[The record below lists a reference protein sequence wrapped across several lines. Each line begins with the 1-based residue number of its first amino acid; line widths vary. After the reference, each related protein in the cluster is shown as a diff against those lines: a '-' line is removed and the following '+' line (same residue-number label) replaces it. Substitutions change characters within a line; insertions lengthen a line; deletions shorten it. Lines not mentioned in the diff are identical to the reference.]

1 MTMSL
6 QQLQASDTLPNFL
19 RNPAGA
25 MLKSIV
31 VYAVLACLLMTGFCV
46 SGSFAAQTGM
56 IASKHVMLQMP
67 SERELLGRELTADIE
82 RCYEYM
88 DRSINKRLP
97 RKIFITVDWNLSEST
112 NNYRTDSI
120 TIGMNQ
126 PAAFKDE
133 KGFLFH
139 GIAREMARLGLL
151 NISQGAQR
159 EDTEFLFEGMI
170 EILVHEYDHSSRSLE
185 TAWATAHLLDE
196 MQMLGLAQQRSW
208 SAFSGGKRNHRNAA
222 PGITFLQTFR
232 DLQDRER
239 PLKFFEALRN
249 NSLFNGLGIAFKTP
263 APDLENA
270 WLKKVREFQIP
281 DELTS
286 KADDAPQLVKSE
298 IFPRAAKPGT
308 SMQLKLYIEDAAHD
322 LFAEN
327 IFVKDERSGRV
338 YPVQAF
344 SDKNEQF
351 YTLTIPIEAS
361 CTAGQYAYQV
371 IAIDESGNLQRWKGS
386 YSVTSAQ

>member
-1 MTMSL
+1 
-6 QQLQASDTLPNFL
+6 
-19 RNPAGA
+19 
-25 MLKSIV
+25 MLKSIFLR
-31 VYAVLACLLMTGFCV
+31 AVLACLLMPGFFT
-46 SGSFAAQTGM
+46 SESFAVQMGT

-67 SERELLGRELTADIE
+67 LERELLGRELTANIE

-88 DRSINKRLP
+88 DRSINKSLP

-126 PAAFKDE
+126 PAAFKNE
-133 KGFLFH
+133 KGFLLH

-170 EILVHEYDHSSRSLE
+170 EILVHEFDHSSRNLE

-208 SAFSGGKRNHRNAA
+208 SAFSSGKRNHRSAA

-232 DLQDRER
+232 DLQDRDR
-239 PLKFFEALRN
+239 PLKFFELLRN
-249 NSLFNGLGIAFKTP
+249 NSLFNALGFAFKAP
-263 APDLENA
+263 APDLESA
-270 WLKKVREFQIP
+270 WLKKVREYQIP

-286 KADDAPQLVKSE
+286 KAEDAPQLIKSE
-298 IFPRAAKPGT
+298 IFPKAAKPGT
-308 SMQLKLYIEDAAHD
+308 PIQLKLYIEDAARD
-322 LFAEN
+322 LFTES

-338 YPVQAF
+338 YPVQSI
-344 SDKNEQF
+344 SDNNEQF
-351 YTLTIPIEAS
+351 YTLTIPIESNCA
-361 CTAGQYAYQV
+361 AGMYAYQV
-371 IAIDESGNLQRWKGS
+371 IAIDESGNLQRFKGS
-386 YSVTSAQ
+386 YSVTTAQ